1 MITED
6 KAYKKLEA
14 TEFSEV
20 TEEMEYIE
28 TINPNIKQSSVTIK
42 RLFDIHNKYFENN
55 KEYGNSCG
63 SCRARVWKKL
73 LKLKTHYNDKINNK

>member
-1 MITED
+1 MRTED
-6 KAYKKLEA
+6 KVYKKLEA

-42 RLFDIHNKYFENN
+42 RLFEIHNKYWDT
-55 KEYGNSCG
+55 KEYGMSCG
-63 SCRARVWKKL
+63 SCRVRVWKKL
-73 LKLKTHYNDKINNK
+73 LKLKQYYNDKINNK